1 MPLRA
6 APCYHA
12 GMPRKPKRQ
21 PDDPEQSKRFI
32 DMAREVGAEQPSP
45 DFERVFRKVAE
56 QSKGVPPNRLRKKS
70 VGGVP
75 RPIRRPLR
83 LRNGFFTASSEA

>member
-1 MPLRA
+1 
-6 APCYHA
+6 
-12 GMPRKPKRQ
+12 MPRKPIPV

-56 QSKGVPPNRLRKKS
+56 QPKRLPPKASGKAESAAGLSRRSSRKDRS
-70 VGGVP
+70 
-75 RPIRRPLR
+75 
-83 LRNGFFTASSEA
+83 